1 MATSNLCF
9 KCNKEPGLMPCTGC
23 EKYFCWKDFKIHREE
38 MFVELDKI
46 VEERNHLQEALNNER
61 PRNDE
66 TSPLLEQIDQWQR
79 STIAKVKQVAAQVRQ
94 QTVELLN
101 RKQAKIS
108 EEFKSFSQELVKL
121 RESENYVEHDLRRL
135 KQKIGQ
141 FKQDIKQSTQPAT
154 IVLHTDQSD
163 QIHWESLIYVEEKQ
177 VVASNPRQAT
187 TTSKRMSIMF
197 KLDTLIMNFFE

>member
-1 MATSNLCF
+1 
-9 KCNKEPGLMPCTGC
+9 MPCTGC
-23 EKYFCWKDFKIHREE
+23 EKYFCWKDFETHRND

-46 VEERNHLQEALNNER
+46 VEERNRLQEALNNEI

-121 RESENYVEHDLRRL
+121 RESENYVEHDLGRL
-135 KQKIGQ
+135 KQKIDQ

-154 IVLHTDQSD
+154 MVLHTDQSD